1 MVDFKKALDDYRAR
15 EARAAGLQVEEPA
28 LMQLVTEERSY
39 TTGDLNVSGVIT
51 RLVPVAEPAVENVSV
66 DQAFVPEPPLTSPDD
81 PPQFS
86 AVLGTAGT
94 GKTYQARLLADTRD
108 DVLLCAT
115 TGIAAVNL
123 NTRTLNSLLWYF
135 DTADMQT
142 KYELG
147 QLNVALRQIADSG
160 YRWLVIDELSMMDG
174 RQLDILCM
182 AVDGLNERRT
192 YANEQQLGLML
203 VGDFAQLPP
212 VNAPFAFQRPAWD
225 RFKTNLT
232 MLTEPRRQA
241 DPAFVRAL
249 QAVRKGLV
257 DEAMAYFA
265 PKLQQGDDRSF
276 VGTSIMAKND
286 EVDRF
291 NQMRMLDLKGG
302 VVRFP
307 SYRTG
312 QESGEWKHIPSVLE
326 LKPGALVMILKNKTM
341 RIDGTPPHQWPMI
354 YANGDLGIFEGMET
368 ATVTGSDGELLI
380 ARPVAYVKLLRGGK
394 SVPVEYLVR
403 HKTKVT
409 GATGAKKP
417 RVEILGTID
426 YMPLRVAYGSTCH
439 KSQGLSLDSVQ
450 VLLHSHFWTQPS
462 MAYVAMSRARTPE
475 GLRIVCT
482 EKQLR
487 ARIVANKACREWL

>member
-15 EARAAGLQVEEPA
+15 EARAAGTEVLPDPLTPLIFHGVVVPEEEYIP
-28 LMQLVTEERSY
+28 
-39 TTGDLNVSGVIT
+39 
-51 RLVPVAEPAVENVSV
+51 PVLTVQE
-66 DQAFVPEPPLTSPDD
+66 DQAFVPEPPPTSLDD
-81 PPQFS
+81 PPLFS
-86 AVLGTAGT
+86 ATLGTAGV

-123 NTRTLNSLLWYF
+123 NTRTLNSLLWFF
-135 DTADMQT
+135 DTSDLQS
-142 KYELG
+142 KYETG

-160 YRWLVIDELSMMDG
+160 YRYLVIDELSMMDG

-192 YANEQQLGLML
+192 YANEQPLGLML

-225 RFKTNLT
+225 RFKGNLT

-241 DPAFVRAL
+241 DPNFVRAL
-249 QAVRKGLV
+249 QAVRKGHV

-265 PKLQQGDDRSF
+265 PRLQPSDDRSF

-302 VVRFP
+302 VIRFP

-341 RIDGTPPHQWPMI
+341 RIDGAPPHTWPMI

-368 ATVTGSDGELLI
+368 RTTTGPDDDLVV

-394 SVPVEYLVR
+394 SVAVEYLVR

-409 GATGAKKP
+409 GAKGEKKP
-417 RVEILGTID
+417 KEEILGTLD
-426 YMPLRVAYGSTCH
+426 YMPLRVAFCTTTH
-439 KSQGLSLDSVQ
+439 KSQGLTLDSVQ
-450 VLLHSHFWTQPS
+450 VLFHSHFFATPG
-462 MAYVAMSRARTPE
+462 MLYTAMSRSRSPE
-475 GLRIVCT
+475 GLRLVGT

-487 ARIVANKACREWL
+487 ARITVNPVLRPWL